1 MWVPKFEA
9 PKHSITLLILA
20 SLNPCMYNQS
30 FFKVYLT
37 CETLVKLSIKTMM
50 SWFELTFQSFIVKH
64 SYDKNSFLLVSRAA
78 ENFEILHAVDY
89 RKMHF
94 PM

>member
-37 CETLVKLSIKTMM
+37 WATLVKLSIKTMM
-50 SWFELTFQSFIVKH
+50 SWFELTFIVKH

-78 ENFEILHAVDY
+78 EIFEILHAVDY

-94 PM
+94 PV